1 MSDDSIHLIVTIA
14 IIAVMFAW
22 VPFVNVICPP
32 GWRSTRPSEKKEQE
46 AQPEKSLPQARP
58 PKPAQRAAPTQAT
71 PLSTRSRRHAEQS
84 RDLLQAMGS
93 RGDREVVRPQQ
104 AAMRVPARVV
114 ENSLSRREIN
124 NTCAE

>member
-14 IIAVMFAW
+14 IIALMFAW

-32 GWRSTRPSEKKEQE
+32 GWRSTRPSEKKET
-46 AQPEKSLPQARP
+46 QPETQSLPQARP
-58 PKPAQRAAPTQAT
+58 KRPVAVEAAPV
-71 PLSTRSRRHAEQS
+71 SSRSRRHAEQS
-84 RDLLQAMGS
+84 RELLQAMGS
-93 RGDREVVRPQQ
+93 RGDREVVGPQQ
-104 AAMRVPARVV
+104 AAMRVPARIL